1 MPRPPK
7 HPSKTD
13 RYDESRDKLNELR
26 SLPEWPPIDLDDDE
40 LAIWRREI
48 IPLIRL
54 GVLKE
59 TDAGICVDYCQ
70 LAAVP
75 IRRRSVAHLTAVRS
89 MRNAIGLSAQA
100 RLRISPAADAPTQKS
115 LEEILEEVMRSG
127 EN

>member
-13 RYDESRDKLNELR
+13 RYDKSRDKLNELR
-26 SLPEWPPIDLDDDE
+26 SLPECPPVPLDTDE
-40 LAIWRREI
+40 MDIWDREI

-54 GVLKE
+54 GLLKE
-59 TDAGICVDYCQ
+59 TDAGICADYCQ

-100 RLRISPAADAPTQKS
+100 RLRIAPAADAPIQKS
-115 LEEILEEVMRSG
+115 LEEILEEAMEG
-127 EN
+127 

>member
-13 RYDESRDKLNELR
+13 RYDKSRDNLNELR
-26 SLPEWPPIDLDDDE
+26 SLPEVPPVDLTADE
-40 LAIWRREI
+40 LTIWEREI

-115 LEEILEEVMRSG
+115 LEEILEEAMESQ
-127 EN
+127 

>member
-13 RYDESRDKLNELR
+13 RYDKSRDNLNELR
-26 SLPEWPPIDLDDDE
+26 SLPEVPPVDLTPDE
-40 LAIWRREI
+40 LVIWEREI

-100 RLRISPAADAPTQKS
+100 RLRISPAADAPKERS
-115 LEEILEEVMRSG
+115 LEDILEEAMESQ
-127 EN
+127 